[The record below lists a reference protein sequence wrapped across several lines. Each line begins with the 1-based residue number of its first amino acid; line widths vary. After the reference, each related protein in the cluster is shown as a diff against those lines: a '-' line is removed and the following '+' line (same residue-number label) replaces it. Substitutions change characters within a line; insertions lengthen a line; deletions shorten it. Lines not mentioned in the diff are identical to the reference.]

1 MIVEILKDSEVIRSM
16 EIEEAESSS
25 LLSRAKLDAQVM
37 TRDNDGDYSARF
49 KPEPVEI
56 PEEVPDEPA

>member
-16 EIEEAESSS
+16 VTEEAESNS

-49 KPEPVEI
+49 KPEPVE
-56 PEEVPDEPA
+56 EVPDEPA